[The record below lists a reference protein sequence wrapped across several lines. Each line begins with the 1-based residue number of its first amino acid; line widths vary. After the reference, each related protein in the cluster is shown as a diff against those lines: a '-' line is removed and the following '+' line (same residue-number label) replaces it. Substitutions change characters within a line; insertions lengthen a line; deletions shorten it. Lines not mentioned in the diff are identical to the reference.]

1 MKIKLKNFRC
11 YVEKEF
17 DFGED
22 GLLLLSGMSGSG
34 KSSLLLAITF
44 VLYGTGTKVV
54 TFGKTSCSVEMEFEE
69 LKHRILELLK

>member
-1 MKIKLKNFRC
+1 RC
-11 YVEKEF
+11 YIEKDF

-44 VLYGTGTKVV
+44 VRVLMR
-54 TFGKTSCSVEMEFEE
+54 SVSPSIS
-69 LKHRILELLK
+69 R